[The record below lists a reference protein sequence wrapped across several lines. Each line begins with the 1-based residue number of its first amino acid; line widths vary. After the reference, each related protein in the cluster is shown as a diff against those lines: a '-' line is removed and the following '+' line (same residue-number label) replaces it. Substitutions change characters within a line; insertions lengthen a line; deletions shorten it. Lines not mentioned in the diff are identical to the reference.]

1 VREARCT
8 RKSRRVYKEDCS
20 TSYEDLC
27 TTLTVIKF
35 VEDCANNIVND
46 NANDSILNDSSLH
59 SNSVSS
65 DSQPSGSSIF

>member
-1 VREARCT
+1 VFQACLEVREARCT

-35 VEDCANNIVND
+35 VEDCD
-46 NANDSILNDSSLH
+46 DDSILNDSSLH

-65 DSQPSGSSIF
+65 NSQHSGSSIF

>member
-35 VEDCANNIVND
+35 VEDCVND
-46 NANDSILNDSSLH
+46 TSLH

-65 DSQPSGSSIF
+65 DYQPSGSSIF